1 MVRSNG
7 NAGKITVTVTTAEGE
22 SASLDLWSTAVPLG
36 NGWLREPSR

>member
-7 NAGKITVTVTTAEGE
+7 NAGKIIVTATTANGE

-36 NGWLREPSR
+36 NSWLREPSR